1 MTIELVKGLALL
13 LSLCLLYS
21 FVLRFTRRSNLT
33 RTLSL
38 GVLFGIIAVVG
49 IMSPLQVHHG
59 LIFDVR
65 AVVLSL
71 GGLFGGPIVAVISS
85 VMAAAY
91 RLWVGGPGAVIGFW
105 LIFVSSGLGI
115 AYYICVRRGILG
127 LGIPQFLVFGAITQS
142 LIAISLVLF
151 APGYGVVHL
160 DPTVIS
166 LLIIRTVAT
175 AILGRLLM
183 EIEDFF
189 RTGERLTE
197 TSRQLATVLESM
209 PDGINV
215 LDKNLRAVAFN
226 SRYLDLMGFP
236 HDQFQQGDPLEK
248 FIRFNVMRGEYGDVD
263 VESYIAT
270 ELARVKRFEANSL
283 TVTRPNGTV
292 VAMNSNPLPDGGMV
306 TLYSDIT
313 VQRKER
319 RDLEIAKTAAENASA
334 SKSQFLSHMSHELRT
349 PLNSIIGVSELIT
362 SQIYGEMKHPR
373 YLEYVHD
380 IKRSGEHLLQL
391 INDILDLSKIDAGH
405 VELYE
410 KSICLKT
417 LLAQCIRMVGGE
429 DSRSKVR
436 ISLQAEDTPFQLW
449 ADDRLIKQIILNLL
463 SNAVKYNVKGGR
475 VDIRTGCDR
484 QGGMYLTV
492 SDTGIGIAQSDIK
505 KVMEPF
511 GQARSD
517 AYRTHEG
524 TGLGL
529 SLSKQLTELHGG
541 TLVLTSELDVGTTV
555 TVVFPP
561 ERTVRDTIPTENAF
575 QEEHSTV

>member
-1 MTIELVKGLALL
+1 MIELVKGLALL

-21 FVLRFTRRSNLT
+21 FVLRLTRRSDLMCK
-33 RTLSL
+33 LSM
-38 GVLFGIIAVVG
+38 GVLFGAIAIIA
-49 IMSPLQVHHG
+49 IISPLQVHQG

-65 AVVLSL
+65 SVVLSL

-85 VMAAAY
+85 TMAAAF
-91 RLWVGGPGAVIGFW
+91 RLWVGGPGAIIGFW
-105 LIFVSSGLGI
+105 LIFVSSGLGV

-127 LGIPQFLVFGAITQS
+127 LGIPQFLIFGAIIQAIVALS
-142 LIAISLVLF
+142 LIFLI
-151 APGYGVVHL
+151 PGSGSAHL
-160 DPTVIS
+160 DPTVAS
-166 LLIIRTVAT
+166 LLVVRTIAT
-175 AILGRLLM
+175 AILGRLLL

-189 RTGERLTE
+189 KTGDRLHE

-209 PDGINV
+209 PDGISV
-215 LDKNLRAVAFN
+215 LDQNLRAVAFN

-248 FIRFNVMRGEYGDVD
+248 FVRFNITRGEYGDVD
-263 VESYIAT
+263 VENFVAT
-270 ELARVKRFEANSL
+270 EMARVKRFEANSL

-349 PLNSIIGVSELIT
+349 PLNSIIGFSELII

-373 YLEYVHD
+373 YQEYVHD
-380 IKRSGEHLLQL
+380 IKRSGEHLLRL
-391 INDILDLSKIDAGH
+391 INDILDLSKIDAGYG
-405 VELYE
+405 ELYE
-410 KSICLKT
+410 TSIHLKT
-417 LLAQCIRMVGGE
+417 LLDQCIRMVDMQDG
-429 DSRSKVR
+429 SSKVR
-436 ISLQAEDTPFQLW
+436 ITLQAEDRPFLLW
-449 ADDRLIKQIILNLL
+449 ADDRLIKQIVLNLL

-475 VDIRTGCDR
+475 IKISTGCGPD
-484 QGGMYLTV
+484 GGIFVTV
-492 SDTGIGIAQSDIK
+492 ADTGIGIAQSDLK

-517 AYRTHEG
+517 AYRAHEG

-529 SLSKQLTELHGG
+529 SLSKQFTELHGG
-541 TLVLTSELDVGTTV
+541 TLVLTSEEGVGTIV
-555 TVVFPP
+555 TISFPP
-561 ERTVRDTIPTENAF
+561 ERTMQDHTEGEDAAS
-575 QEEHSTV
+575 EGPPAS

>member
-1 MTIELVKGLALL
+1 MIELVKGLALL

-21 FVLRFTRRSNLT
+21 FVLRLTRRSDLMCK
-33 RTLSL
+33 LSM
-38 GVLFGIIAVVG
+38 GVLFGAIAIIA
-49 IMSPLQVHHG
+49 IISPLQVHQG

-65 AVVLSL
+65 SVVLSL

-85 VMAAAY
+85 TMAAAF

-105 LIFVSSGLGI
+105 LIFVSSGLGV
-115 AYYICVRRGILG
+115 AYYICVRHGILG
-127 LGIPQFLVFGAITQS
+127 LGIPQFLIFGAIIQAIVALS
-142 LIAISLVLF
+142 LIFLI
-151 APGYGVVHL
+151 PGSGSAHL
-160 DPTVIS
+160 DPTVAS
-166 LLIIRTVAT
+166 LLVVRTIAT
-175 AILGRLLM
+175 AILGRLLL

-189 RTGERLTE
+189 KTGDRLHE

-209 PDGINV
+209 PDGISV
-215 LDKNLRAVAFN
+215 LDQNLRAVAFN

-248 FIRFNVMRGEYGDVD
+248 FVRFNITRGEYGDVD
-263 VESYIAT
+263 VENFVAR
-270 ELARVKRFEANSL
+270 EMARVKRFEANSL

-349 PLNSIIGVSELIT
+349 PLNSIIGFSELII

-373 YLEYVHD
+373 YQEYVHD
-380 IKRSGEHLLQL
+380 IKRSGEHLLRL
-391 INDILDLSKIDAGH
+391 INDILDLSKIDAGYG
-405 VELYE
+405 ELYE
-410 KSICLKT
+410 TSIHLKT
-417 LLAQCIRMVGGE
+417 LLGQCIRMVDMQDG
-429 DSRSKVR
+429 SSKVR
-436 ISLQAEDTPFQLW
+436 ITLQAEDRPFLLW
-449 ADDRLIKQIILNLL
+449 ADDRLIKQIVLNLL

-475 VDIRTGCDR
+475 IKISTGCGPD
-484 QGGMYLTV
+484 GGIFVTV
-492 SDTGIGIAQSDIK
+492 ADTGIGIAQSDLK

-517 AYRTHEG
+517 AYRAHEG

-529 SLSKQLTELHGG
+529 SLSKQFTELHGG
-541 TLVLTSELDVGTTV
+541 ALVLTSEEGVGTTV
-555 TVVFPP
+555 TISFPP
-561 ERTVRDTIPTENAF
+561 ERTMQDHTGSEDSASEGPPA
-575 QEEHSTV
+575 S

>member
-1 MTIELVKGLALL
+1 MIELVKGLALL

-21 FVLRFTRRSNLT
+21 FVLRLTRKSNLN
-33 RTLSL
+33 RQLSL
-38 GVLFGIIAVVG
+38 GVLFGVIAVVA
-49 IMSPLQVHHG
+49 IVSPLQVHQG

-65 AVVLSL
+65 SVVLSL
-71 GGLFGGPIVAVISS
+71 GSLFGGPIVAVISS
-85 VMAAAY
+85 TMAAAY
-91 RLWVGGPGAVIGFW
+91 RVWVGGPGAVIGFW
-105 LIFVSSGLGI
+105 LIFVSSGMGLI
-115 AYYICVRRGILG
+115 YYICVRRGLLG
-127 LGIPQFLVFGAITQS
+127 LGLSQFLIFGAVLQS
-142 LIAISLVLF
+142 IIAISLIFF
-151 APGYGVVHL
+151 APGYGSAHL
-160 DPTVIS
+160 GPTVVS
-166 LLIIRTVAT
+166 LLVVRTVAT
-175 AILGRLLM
+175 AILGLLLM

-189 RTGERLTE
+189 RTDERLTE
-197 TSRQLATVLESM
+197 TSRRLATVMESM
-209 PDGINV
+209 PDGISV
-215 LDKNLRAVAFN
+215 LDKDLRAVAFN
-226 SRYLDLMGFP
+226 KRYLDLMGFP

-248 FIRFNVMRGEYGDVD
+248 FIRFNVMRGEYGNVD
-263 VESYIAT
+263 IESYVAN
-270 ELARVKRFEANSL
+270 ELARVKKFEANSQ

-349 PLNSIIGVSELIT
+349 PLNSIIGFSELIT
-362 SQIYGEMKHPR
+362 NQIYGEMKHPR

-380 IKRSGEHLLQL
+380 IKRSGEHLLHL

-405 VELYE
+405 VELFE
-410 KSICLKT
+410 KSISLKT

-429 DSRSKVR
+429 DGRSKVR
-436 ISLQAEDTPFQLW
+436 ITLHAEDTSFQLW
-449 ADDRLIKQIILNLL
+449 ADDRLIKQVILNLL

-475 VDIRTGCDR
+475 VDVTTGCGPD
-484 QGGMYLTV
+484 GGMFV
-492 SDTGIGIAQSDIK
+492 AVADTGIGIAQSDIK

-541 TLVLTSELDVGTTV
+541 TLTLTSELDVGTTV
-555 TVVFPP
+555 TLVFPP
-561 ERTVRDTIPTENAF
+561 ERTVHDTIPTEKTSWE
-575 QEEHSTV
+575 QRSTV